1 MRGTEPRSRARGS
14 ARGSARGQR
23 LRGDTISVSA
33 VCWCSALFG
42 FCLPPPLPPA
52 AAITGVSSSFLR
64 SGQFLSLKQK
74 RLWGGGAIPSGEYLI
89 KTKPKSPPPPLQPR
103 HSPFVEEGP
112 LRAFLGPGLSVP
124 GTPSTC
130 AQRSAPRGSPTATSG
145 PGPSGL
151 GEAAAAPATS
161 ASPYPRCFQEAPAI
175 HGEAP
180 IHPDCH
186 HPADK
191 RPDPRRQGGSYSWL
205 IIAESRE
212 QAKGGG

>member
-1 MRGTEPRSRARGS
+1 MLVLGFVWVLPPSTPSSRSCNHGRF
-14 ARGSARGQR
+14 
-23 LRGDTISVSA
+23 LLFPTFSA
-33 VCWCSALFG
+33 VF
-42 FCLPPPLPPA
+42 
-52 AAITGVSSSFLR
+52 VS
-64 SGQFLSLKQK
+64 QAKTAV
-74 RLWGGGAIPSGEYLI
+74 GGGAIPSGEYLI

>member
-1 MRGTEPRSRARGS
+1 MALPEALPGVSGCAVIRFRCRLCAGARLCLGFASLHPFLPQLQSRAFPPLSYVQGS
-14 ARGSARGQR
+14 
-23 LRGDTISVSA
+23 
-33 VCWCSALFG
+33 
-42 FCLPPPLPPA
+42 FCL
-52 AAITGVSSSFLR
+52 SSKN
-64 SGQFLSLKQK
+64 GC
-74 RLWGGGAIPSGEYLI
+74 GGGAIPSGEYLI

-103 HSPFVEEGP
+103 HSSFVEEGP